1 MSPIGRI
8 FIVLNLILAGLFL
21 GWASQVVDFQQD
33 YRQKLQD
40 EQAAHALTTEESETA
55 TSGLRSELNAAKD
68 DARLSREQ
76 AQSSKDRSVSLEG
89 QLQTA
94 RNDLSVSQ
102 NTNDTHAETI
112 SGFKDTIEALD
123 RSKSAA
129 VDAAHSAEG
138 ERDTA
143 QDEAQTSE
151 LSRRDAVDALSDANT
166 MIAQLEIDLNATT
179 REAASLD
186 AQLVTLLDLTNTTR
200 DMITGQPLIKGAVLG
215 TRMDLSPGLVALN
228 VGSNQ
233 GVMRGMSFHIFSGGT
248 YKGEV
253 RVEDVQADK
262 CSALVV
268 LPVSG
273 TTMGQGDQ
281 ATTQL

>member
-33 YRQKLQD
+33 YRKQLQD
-40 EQAAHALTTEESETA
+40 EQAAHALTQEESEA
-55 TSGLRSELNAAKD
+55 TISALRSELNGSKD

-76 AQSSKDRSVSLEG
+76 AQSDKDRAVSLEG
-89 QLQTA
+89 QLATA
-94 RNDLSVSQ
+94 RNDLATSQ
-102 NTNDTHAETI
+102 NTNDTHAQTI
-112 SGFKDTIEALD
+112 SGFKDTIEGLD
-123 RSKSAA
+123 RSKSSA
-129 VDAAHSAEG
+129 VDAAHSAES

-143 QDEAQTSE
+143 QDEAQAAE
-151 LSRRDAVDALSDANT
+151 LARRDAVDALSDANS
-166 MIAQLEIDLNATT
+166 MIAQLEIDLNSTV

-186 AQLVTLLDLTNTTR
+186 AQLAILLDMTNTTR
-200 DMITGQPLIKGAVLG
+200 DMLSGQPLIKGAVLG
-215 TRMDLSPGLVALN
+215 TRMDLGKGLVALN

-233 GVMRGMSFHIFSGGT
+233 GVMRGMSFHIFSGST
-248 YKGEV
+248 YKGSV

-268 LPVSG
+268 LPVPG
-273 TTMGQGDQ
+273 ATMGQGDQ